1 MCSPPPFPLLL
12 LAADAL
18 PPSHPLPRAWCLMKP
33 KVDGSLSVPVSHCQR
48 CVLCVLPALCSLHV
62 ASAVFSAYCQRCV
75 LCVLHVLCSSD
86 ELTLLVP
93 CTGIIMSIENEMT
106 PEERHLESRQY
117 WVVVDGRKYLPV
129 EEVDHKFGRDGAMED
144 SSDSDDDGNEGSGG
158 EGKQAG
164 KKKKSKTRKSSSRR
178 QRGSSV
184 TNNSRLDIGEGEV
197 YSDTDVSAALMGSP
211 GLSEGRG
218 PRRRPQT
225 TRARSHARSHSSS
238 VDSYNAGS
246 ARADAVAA
254 DSARH

>member
-1 MCSPPPFPLLL
+1 
-12 LAADAL
+12 
-18 PPSHPLPRAWCLMKP
+18 
-33 KVDGSLSVPVSHCQR
+33 
-48 CVLCVLPALCSLHV
+48 
-62 ASAVFSAYCQRCV
+62 
-75 LCVLHVLCSSD
+75 
-86 ELTLLVP
+86 
-93 CTGIIMSIENEMT
+93 MSIENEMT

-144 SSDSDDDGNEGSGG
+144 SSDSDEGGNEGSGG

-164 KKKKSKTRKSSSRR
+164 KTKKSKTRKSSSRR
-178 QRGSSV
+178 QRSSSV
-184 TNNSRLDIGEGEV
+184 TNNSRLDSGEGEV
-197 YSDTDVSAALMGSP
+197 FSDTDVSAALMGSP

-225 TRARSHARSHSSS
+225 TRARSHARSHTSS

-246 ARADAVAA
+246 AHADAVAVAA